1 MMFYIA
7 IIGVNPG
14 TFLVVR
20 WAIDAAL
27 PMQRARVHLLV
38 RKLDPTYC
46 S

>member
-1 MMFYIA
+1 MKFYIT

-14 TFLVVR
+14 TSLVVQ
-20 WAIDAAL
+20 WATDAVL
-27 PMQRARVHLLV
+27 PMQRAWVQLLV